1 MQNDPQNN
9 KLLIIDSDIEAPGL
23 TLIQGKLDEI
33 SFSYLDLLT
42 LIQDNSD
49 EENVLSIAANLIG
62 NLTIP
67 IETKQE
73 KVEHI
78 FLPTYRYE
86 QQLYD
91 LYASPQSIT
100 NSRNKEYVLAEI
112 LSSLAVKLGAKAV
125 LIDLRAGISEYSAPL
140 LLDPRVKKYC
150 VTSTSS
156 QSVIGTKK
164 ILNFISKGLDID
176 STTLLPTILL
186 SMVPKE
192 FPQNEKEAIKE
203 VMISC
208 FKTTEDNE
216 ELFDNMVIE
225 LPFASELIH
234 LTSLQQILFTLK
246 DREMYETIYKLVE
259 QNYKSIDKEGTFYSC
274 LLYTS
279 DAADEL

>member
-1 MQNDPQNN
+1 MEKLSCPVIGFHSYKGGVGRTLSLIAFAQAWTNMQNDPQNN

-140 LLDPRVKKYC
+140 LLDPRVKNT
-150 VTSTSS
+150 V
-156 QSVIGTKK
+156 
-164 ILNFISKGLDID
+164 
-176 STTLLPTILL
+176 LL
-186 SMVPKE
+186 
-192 FPQNEKEAIKE
+192 Q
-203 VMISC
+203 
-208 FKTTEDNE
+208 
-216 ELFDNMVIE
+216 
-225 LPFASELIH
+225 H
-234 LTSLQQILFTLK
+234 LVNL
-246 DREMYETIYKLVE
+246 
-259 QNYKSIDKEGTFYSC
+259 
-274 LLYTS
+274 
-279 DAADEL
+279 

>member
-1 MQNDPQNN
+1 M
-9 KLLIIDSDIEAPGL
+9 
-23 TLIQGKLDEI
+23 
-33 SFSYLDLLT
+33 
-42 LIQDNSD
+42 IQDNSD

-140 LLDPRVKKYC
+140 LLDPRVKK
-150 VTSTSS
+150 
-156 QSVIGTKK
+156 
-164 ILNFISKGLDID
+164 
-176 STTLLPTILL
+176 
-186 SMVPKE
+186 
-192 FPQNEKEAIKE
+192 
-203 VMISC
+203 
-208 FKTTEDNE
+208 
-216 ELFDNMVIE
+216 
-225 LPFASELIH
+225 
-234 LTSLQQILFTLK
+234 
-246 DREMYETIYKLVE
+246 
-259 QNYKSIDKEGTFYSC
+259 
-274 LLYTS
+274 
-279 DAADEL
+279 